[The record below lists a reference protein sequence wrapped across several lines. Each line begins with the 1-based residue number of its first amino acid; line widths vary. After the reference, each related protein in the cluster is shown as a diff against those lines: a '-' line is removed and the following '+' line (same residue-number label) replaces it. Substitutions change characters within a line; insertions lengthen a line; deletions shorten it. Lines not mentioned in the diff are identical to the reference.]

1 MSNKSRNFWIEA
13 VVLVL
18 LVAAGAAAFT
28 ISSLA
33 PLNKDDL
40 KIQAG
45 DLRAFAAAGRLLAIQ
60 FSRGETTETF
70 YRNQTELI
78 EDKASAAESSLR
90 DAKTKPE
97 LRQQLAEITFL
108 AHQLSGTLDEMH
120 HGSNAAA
127 AAAAGELDSLTHQL
141 STQED
146 RLK

>member
-1 MSNKSRNFWIEA
+1 MSKKTRNFWIEA
-13 VVLVL
+13 VIPIL
-18 LVAAGAAAFT
+18 LIVAGAVAFT
-28 ISSLA
+28 ISLMA

-45 DLRAFAAAGRLLAIQ
+45 DLRSFAAAGRLLAIQ

-70 YRNQTELI
+70 FQNQTELI

-97 LRQQLAEITFL
+97 LRQQLAETTSL
-108 AHQLSGTLDEMH
+108 AHQLSETLNKMH
-120 HGSNAAA
+120 GGSDADALAA
-127 AAAAGELDSLTHQL
+127 ELDSLTHQL

>member
-1 MSNKSRNFWIEA
+1 MSKKTRNFWIEA
-13 VVLVL
+13 VILIL
-18 LVAAGAAAFT
+18 LIVAGAVAFT
-28 ISSLA
+28 ISLMA

-45 DLRAFAAAGRLLAIQ
+45 DLRSFAAAGRLLAIQ

-70 YRNQTELI
+70 FQNQTELI

-97 LRQQLAEITFL
+97 LRQQLAETTSL
-108 AHQLSGTLDEMH
+108 AHQLSETLNKMH
-120 HGSNAAA
+120 GGSDADALAA
-127 AAAAGELDSLTHQL
+127 ELDSLTHQL